1 MHVRALLILVP
12 CYHLYLVTAQ
22 KISQTCRTCRLV
34 FLKRIESTGALVPT
48 RRGTMNV
55 ATLPVGPEAL
65 GATAAASMCAGGA
78 FESGG
83 LVKAQGAS
91 SQSLSGG
98 CSELEYEELLR
109 AEAEVLASCGPE
121 VINRMWARVIE
132 KEFARSPVF
141 KFDKK
146 CDLTAMDLSVLV
158 VEDQPFQ
165 QQAINALLQIYSMRN
180 PSVTFRTKIVD
191 SAVSAMSVLQRRRDF
206 HMVRHRPRP
215 LIIPEVLRF
224 EARRGGLGCGGLTTH
239 SETLVCTHL
248 LPLTRGP
255 PPLRCR

>member
-1 MHVRALLILVP
+1 
-12 CYHLYLVTAQ
+12 
-22 KISQTCRTCRLV
+22 
-34 FLKRIESTGALVPT
+34 VPT

-206 HMVRHRPRP
+206 HMVCRRPRP
-215 LIIPEVLRF
+215 FIIPEVLRF